1 MGTSSLP
8 FLNTR
13 IEIDGCNFNSSIY
26 KKKTQSGVFMN
37 FTALVPQKWKFGLI
51 LCLLHTAKR
60 VCSSERYFN
69 DEVSML
75 RKMFTWNNYPKTFF
89 DQAFKKFLDKQN
101 STNLDNSTSS
111 NERSGITFAIPFIG
125 EASYKFSKQVVSL
138 IKSTYDIEIL
148 PVFTSTK
155 IGDFFSL
162 KSKTPFPF
170 SSNVVYKFSCLRD
183 ADRSY
188 IGQTKRHFMT
198 RVNEHVALS
207 SSKSEIKSH
216 IRNCPIC
223 FNKKFNVDNFQLLKK
238 CRNSFNT
245 RISEALFIRKFLPKF
260 NKQLRTKGMFYFLKV
275 FWK

>member
-1 MGTSSLP
+1 
-8 FLNTR
+8 
-13 IEIDGCNFNSSIY
+13 
-26 KKKTQSGVFMN
+26 MN

-51 LCLLHTAKR
+51 LCLLHTAKT
-60 VCSSERYFN
+60 VCSSQKYFN
-69 DEVSML
+69 DEVSKL
-75 RKMFTWNNYPKTFF
+75 REMFTLNNYPKTFF

-101 STNLDNSTSS
+101 ATNLDSTLSS
-111 NERSGITFAIPFIG
+111 NETSGITLSIPFIG

-170 SSNVVYKFSCLRD
+170 ASNVVYKFSCLRD

-188 IGQTKRHFMT
+188 IGQTKRHLVT

-223 FNKKFNVDNFQLLKK
+223 YKKKFNVDNFQILKK
-238 CRNSFNT
+238 CKNSFNT
-245 RISEALFIRKFLPKF
+245 CISEALFIRKFRPKL
-260 NKQLRTKGMFYFLKV
+260 NKQLMTNGASYFLKV
-275 FWK
+275 F